1 MATMTPVTPA
11 TPVSQAAA
19 PLNLLNRLM
28 ATKNDFGALVARV
41 ALGLVILPHG
51 LQKTVGWF
59 GGGGF
64 DGTMGMFTTHMGIP
78 AIFAFLAIMAE
89 SVGALALILGLL
101 GRVSALGVGIT
112 MTTAALLVHL
122 PNGFFM
128 NWFGAQQGEGVEFF
142 LLAMALALI
151 TLVKGSGALSL
162 DRVLAKRLGR

>member
-1 MATMTPVTPA
+1 MATMTPSAPIPAVSTPLGA
-11 TPVSQAAA
+11 LTR
-19 PLNLLNRLM
+19 LL

-51 LQKTVGWF
+51 LQKTLGWY

-64 DGTMGMFTTHMGIP
+64 DGTMGFFTTQLGIP
-78 AIFAFLAIMAE
+78 SVFALLAILAE
-89 SVGALALILGLL
+89 SLGALALIFGLL

-112 MTTAALLVHL
+112 MTVAMLMVHV

-128 NWFGAQQGEGVEFF
+128 NWFGAQQGEGIEFF
-142 LLAMALALI
+142 LLAIALAVI

-162 DRVLAKRLGR
+162 DRVLARRLNR

>member
-1 MATMTPVTPA
+1 VAASPAALLTRVLATG
-11 TPVSQAAA
+11 
-19 PLNLLNRLM
+19 
-28 ATKNDFGALVARV
+28 NDYGALIARV

-51 LQKTVGWF
+51 LQKTLGWY

-64 DGTMGMFTTHMGIP
+64 EGTMGFFTTQMGIP
-78 AIFAFLAIMAE
+78 SAFALLAILAE

-112 MTTAALLVHL
+112 MAVAALLVHA

-128 NWFGAQQGEGVEFF
+128 NWFGAQAGEGMEFF
-142 LLAMALALI
+142 LLAVALAAI

-162 DRVLAKRLGR
+162 DRVLAKRLSR

>member
-1 MATMTPVTPA
+1 MATMTPA
-11 TPVSQAAA
+11 TPVPAAA
-19 PLNLLNRLM
+19 SPLSMLTRLL
-28 ATKNDFGALVARV
+28 ATKNDFSALIARV

-51 LQKTVGWF
+51 LQKTLGWY

-64 DGTMGMFTTHMGIP
+64 EGTMGFFTGQLGIP
-78 AIFAFLAIMAE
+78 AVFAVLAILAE

-112 MTTAALLVHL
+112 MGVAMLMVHV

-128 NWFGAQQGEGVEFF
+128 NWFGAQAGEGIEFF

-162 DRVLAKRLGR
+162 DRVLAERLSR

>member
-1 MATMTPVTPA
+1 MLTR
-11 TPVSQAAA
+11 
-19 PLNLLNRLM
+19 LL
-28 ATKNDFGALVARV
+28 ATKNDFSALIARV

-51 LQKTVGWF
+51 LQKTLGWY

-64 DGTMGMFTTHMGIP
+64 EGTMGFFTGQLGIP
-78 AIFAFLAIMAE
+78 AVFAVLAILAE

-112 MTTAALLVHL
+112 MGVAMLMVHV

-128 NWFGAQQGEGVEFF
+128 NWFGAQAGEGIEFF

-162 DRVLAKRLGR
+162 DRVLAERLSR

>member
-1 MATMTPVTPA
+1 MATMTPA
-11 TPVSQAAA
+11 TAAPQAASPA
-19 PLNLLNRLM
+19 NLLIRLL
-28 ATKNDFGALVARV
+28 ATKNDFSPLIARV

-51 LQKTVGWF
+51 LQKTLGWY

-64 DGTMGMFTTHMGIP
+64 DGTMGFFTGQMGIP
-78 AIFAFLAIMAE
+78 AVFAVLAILAE

-112 MTTAALLVHL
+112 MATAMLMVHV

-128 NWFGAQQGEGVEFF
+128 NWFGAQQGEGIEYF

-151 TLVKGSGALSL
+151 TVVKGSGALSL
-162 DRVLAKRLGR
+162 DRVLAKTLSR